1 MDFNTDAREL
11 QSACRVSLAR
21 AMSEDVASRLKP
33 AQIWL
38 AISTHQPKLVANSE
52 SAGRGVASSRTVINS
67 WPSFFGIPI

>member
-11 QSACRVSLAR
+11 QTACRASSAR

-38 AISTHQPKLVANSE
+38 AISAHQLKLVANGE
-52 SAGRGVASSRTVINS
+52 SAEAD
-67 WPSFFGIPI
+67 